1 MTDGEAAKTTIA
13 DDVEVTGTIK
23 CASNIEING
32 KLNGDLN
39 CAGRAVIGDTAHVK
53 GNINVE
59 VVTVF
64 GQINGNVVA
73 KDRIELKSTA
83 RMLGDI
89 KAKRLTVEDGVTF
102 VGKSDVNPGATAA
115 GTPAGGARG
124 RTTPQPTT
132 PQPVGGGATAE
143 EEPSEG
149 EPDKKPKGGAFGKK

>member
-1 MTDGEAAKTTIA
+1 MTDGEAAKMTIA

-102 VGKSDVNPGATAA
+102 VGKSDVNPSGASL
-115 GTPAGGARG
+115 G